1 MNINTCRV
9 WNKVQTTGYRKNR
22 SENTAYRVL
31 GREKNLCTRVYI
43 NIYGQ
48 DETNENELVLWVTI
62 KLHHL
67 SNLRQCYDTGKYSCQ
82 WNRVTNDVTADK
94 SSRIVKYRATHSAQ
108 IKTNATKLIR

>member
-31 GREKNLCTRVYI
+31 GREKKKLVYTCIYVYI

-48 DETNENELVLWVTI
+48 DEINENELVLWVTI

-67 SNLRQCYDTGKYSCQ
+67 SNLR
-82 WNRVTNDVTADK
+82 
-94 SSRIVKYRATHSAQ
+94 
-108 IKTNATKLIR
+108 